1 MVYLSMDSARIVM
14 VSQSIVLDITSFT
27 NESISGMVFTS
38 CYKLNAG
45 SSTSTVV
52 TVSGTYTVAGSNSD
66 YTFTSDASCNL
77 DEANGKSISC
87 IMQILHL

>member
-1 MVYLSMDSARIVM
+1 MAYLSMDSARIVM
-14 VSQSIVLDITSFT
+14 VSQSIVLDITS
-27 NESISGMVFTS
+27 NKLISGMVFTS

-77 DEANGKSISC
+77 DEANGKSIGC
-87 IMQILHL
+87 IMQMLHL

>member
-1 MVYLSMDSARIVM
+1 MAYLSMDSARIVM
-14 VSQSIVLDITSFT
+14 VSQSIVLDITS
-27 NESISGMVFTS
+27 NKLISGMVFTS

-87 IMQILHL
+87 IMQMLHL

>member
-1 MVYLSMDSARIVM
+1 MAYLSMDSARIVM
-14 VSQSIVLDITSFT
+14 VSQSIVLDITS
-27 NESISGMVFTS
+27 NELISGMVFTS

-77 DEANGKSISC
+77 DEANGKSVSC
-87 IMQILHL
+87 IMQMLHL

>member
-1 MVYLSMDSARIVM
+1 MACLSMDSARIVM
-14 VSQSIVLDITSFT
+14 VSQSIVLDITS
-27 NESISGMVFTS
+27 NKLISGMVFTS

-87 IMQILHL
+87 IMQMLHL

>member
-1 MVYLSMDSARIVM
+1 MAYLSMDSAKIVM
-14 VSQSIVLDITSFT
+14 VSQSIVLDITS
-27 NESISGMVFTS
+27 NKLISGMVFTS

-87 IMQILHL
+87 IMQMLHL

>member
-1 MVYLSMDSARIVM
+1 MAYLSMDSARIVM
-14 VSQSIVLDITSFT
+14 VSQSIVLDVTSNKLT
-27 NESISGMVFTS
+27 SGMVFTS

-87 IMQILHL
+87 IMQMLHL

>member
-1 MVYLSMDSARIVM
+1 MVYLSMDSAKIVM
-14 VSQSIVLDITSFT
+14 VSQSIVLDVTSNKLT
-27 NESISGMVFTS
+27 SGMVFTS

-87 IMQILHL
+87 IMQMLHL